1 MPAPIP
7 TDPSTV
13 PPDRD
18 PRELA
23 RSLLKISGPIP
34 EVVSVDPA
42 SYTEGRRDTFS
53 LIDAQE
59 VRYRSEATLR
69 LISPHAYW
77 YVEDGRGVSRKEL
90 EAAAVA
96 FEGHIYPV
104 VTAAFGSEWIPGV
117 DDDPHITILHADLGG
132 GVGGYFSAVDEYST
146 VVHADSNQREMV
158 YLSDSLS
165 VGSPRYLST
174 LAHELQHLVHWNNDR
189 GEEGWVTE
197 GLSEVATSVAGY
209 RFTRQ
214 DVFLRSPAI
223 SLINWPE
230 QLSVHYGAA
239 FLFFDYLASHYG
251 TRDDLKVL
259 VAEPGDDIQG
269 INSYLS
275 ALGFQATFRDVFKD
289 WVVANFLDEPG
300 GGRYSYPELNVRAT
314 ATGRMDEF
322 GERRSSIPQYSAEYW
337 GMDITRGDAL
347 IGFQGQAESMLLP
360 TSLDGGS
367 CWWGNRG
374 DSISSTLTRN
384 LDLSGVAGATLR
396 YRVWFDLEE
405 DWDYGYVQVSTDGG
419 STWDILQ
426 GPGTSSENPVGNNF
440 GHGYTGTSDG
450 WLQEEVDLS
459 GYAGRRV
466 LLRFHYVTDQALNG
480 IGLCFRDIS
489 VPEVDFFDR
498 GPGSRGWQSE
508 GFVWTDNRVSQEYI
522 VQVIEVGEETR
533 VREIPLDGSNR
544 GELVVGGLGELDRVV
559 VVVAALSPKTLQ
571 DAGYT
576 LSLRSAP

>member
-1 MPAPIP
+1 M
-7 TDPSTV
+7 
-13 PPDRD
+13 
-18 PRELA
+18 
-23 RSLLKISGPIP
+23 
-34 EVVSVDPA
+34 
-42 SYTEGRRDTFS
+42 
-53 LIDAQE
+53 
-59 VRYRSEATLR
+59 
-69 LISPHAYW
+69 
-77 YVEDGRGVSRKEL
+77 
-90 EAAAVA
+90 
-96 FEGHIYPV
+96 
-104 VTAAFGSEWIPGV
+104 
-117 DDDPHITILHADLGG
+117 
-132 GVGGYFSAVDEYST
+132 
-146 VVHADSNQREMV
+146 
-158 YLSDSLS
+158 
-165 VGSPRYLST
+165 
-174 LAHELQHLVHWNNDR
+174 
-189 GEEGWVTE
+189 
-197 GLSEVATSVAGY
+197 
-209 RFTRQ
+209 
-214 DVFLRSPAI
+214 
-223 SLINWPE
+223 
-230 QLSVHYGAA
+230 
-239 FLFFDYLASHYG
+239 
-251 TRDDLKVL
+251 
-259 VAEPGDDIQG
+259 
-269 INSYLS
+269 
-275 ALGFQATFRDVFKD
+275 
-289 WVVANFLDEPG
+289 ANFLDEPG

-337 GMDITRGDAL
+337 TIDITRGDAL

-466 LLRFHYVTDQALNG
+466 LPAVFTNVHRPGPETVSAFALGISRCPRSTSSTVDPAPGAGSLRDSCV
-480 IGLCFRDIS
+480 
-489 VPEVDFFDR
+489 
-498 GPGSRGWQSE
+498 
-508 GFVWTDNRVSQEYI
+508 TDNRVSQEYI

-533 VREIPLDGSNR
+533 VRDIPLDGSNR